1 MIGWRFRDYIP
12 GQDQEAGFD
21 KLLKLFQE
29 ILVHTSGNVAEGL
42 QWLNEL
48 DRQYELTDEAYSM
61 ADFIRD
67 LIDQG
72 YIQNPGGPDA
82 PGFTPTAKMEGEL
95 RRKALK
101 DLFGDL
107 KKTKRGDHST
117 RSTGQGDEFTSEIRP
132 FEFGDSLDRLAV
144 SESLKNAQINH
155 GIEEFKLA
163 TNDLEVHET
172 HYQAQ
177 TSTVLMID
185 ISHSMI
191 LYGEDRITPA
201 KKVAMALSEYI
212 TTRFP
217 KDTLDIIVFG
227 NDAWPVE
234 IKDLP
239 YLQVGPYHTNT
250 IAGLELA
257 MDLLR
262 RRRNANK
269 QIFMITDGKPTCMK
283 RGKKYIKNSFG
294 LDRQIVNR
302 TLTLA
307 ARCRKLSIP
316 ITTFMIARDPY
327 LVQFVQS
334 FTAANQGKAYYS
346 GLGGLGDFIFRDY
359 KDSKNGPVN
368 LVCLPIGQHNLRCP
382 SESDKAA
389 QQLGQSSIPSDRK
402 KPLAWP

>member
-1 MIGWRFRDYIP
+1 
-12 GQDQEAGFD
+12 
-21 KLLKLFQE
+21 LLKLFQE
-29 ILVHTSGNVAEGL
+29 LLVHTSGNVAEAL
-42 QWLNEL
+42 SWLNDI
-48 DRQYELTDEAYSM
+48 DRQYEVTNDKYSM

-67 LIDQG
+67 LIDKN
-72 YIQNPGGPDA
+72 YIENLDGEDG
-82 PGFTPTAKMEGEL
+82 PGFTPTAKMDGEI
-95 RRKALK
+95 RKKALK
-101 DLFGDL
+101 DIFGDI
-107 KKTKRGDHST
+107 KKSKRGNHST
-117 RSTGQGDEFTSEIRP
+117 KISGRGDEFTSEIRP
-132 FEFGDSLDRLAV
+132 FEFGDSLDRIAV

-155 GIEEFKLA
+155 GIDEFKL
-163 TNDLEVHET
+163 TTGDLEVRET
-172 HYQAQ
+172 TYQAQ

-257 MDLLR
+257 MDILR
-262 RRRNANK
+262 RRRNPNK

-294 LDRQIVNR
+294 LDRTIVNR
-302 TLTLA
+302 TLNLA
-307 ARCRKLSIP
+307 ARCRKINIP

-327 LVQFVQS
+327 LVQFVES
-334 FTAANQGKAYYS
+334 FTKANQGKAYYS

-359 KDSKNGPVN
+359 KDN
-368 LVCLPIGQHNLRCP
+368 
-382 SESDKAA
+382 
-389 QQLGQSSIPSDRK
+389 K
-402 KPLAWP
+402 KRGR